1 VSMFLVLLGPPGA
14 GKGTQARL
22 LAQELKLPHVASG
35 DLFRGAF
42 RAVTPLGL
50 KAQEYIRLGE
60 LVPDEVTI
68 GMVAER
74 LARSDCAEGVVL
86 DGFPRT
92 VEQAEAL
99 GRILAQRG
107 ACVALV
113 AFIRVCTETL
123 LLRLG
128 GRSTCV
134 SCQAVYHVL
143 YNPPRRPGRC
153 DACAGQLYQRPD
165 DMPSAHS
172 KRMQVYLNRTA
183 PLVEYYQERRILTT
197 VDGEQ
202 DIEAVQRQLLELAGR
217 AMRTQQQPCEWFS
230 ADA

>member
-1 VSMFLVLLGPPGA
+1 MIPGARLIILGRQGA

-35 DLFRGAF
+35 DLFRDAF
-42 RAVTPLGL
+42 RAETPLGL
-50 KAQEYIRLGE
+50 KAQEYIRRGE

-74 LARSDCAEGVVL
+74 LARSDCAEGVML

-107 ACVALV
+107 ACVAVV
-113 AFIRVCTETL
+113 AYIRVCTETL
-123 LLRLG
+123 LLRIA
-128 GRSTCV
+128 GRSTCM

-143 YNPPRRPGRC
+143 YNPSRRPGKC
-153 DACAGQLYQRPD
+153 DACGGELYQRPD
-165 DMPSAHS
+165 DMPSAHR
-172 KRMQVYLNRTA
+172 KRIQVYLNQTA
-183 PLVEYYQERRILTT
+183 PLIEYYQERHTVAT

-202 DIEAVQRQLLELAGR
+202 GIEEVQRQLLELVGR
-217 AMRTQQQPCEWFS
+217 AMRPQ
-230 ADA
+230 

>member
-22 LAQELKLPHVASG
+22 LAQELKLLHVASG
-35 DLFRGAF
+35 DLFRDAF
-42 RAVTPLGL
+42 RAETPLGL
-50 KAQEYIRLGE
+50 KAQEYIGQGE

-68 GMVAER
+68 SMVAER
-74 LARSDCAEGVVL
+74 LARSDCAEGVML

-113 AFIRVCTETL
+113 AYIRVRTETL

-128 GRSTCV
+128 GRSTCM

-143 YNPPRRPGRC
+143 YNPPRRPGWC
-153 DACAGQLYQRPD
+153 DACGGQLYQRPD
-165 DMPSAHS
+165 DMPSAHR
-172 KRMQVYLNRTA
+172 KRIKVYLNQTA
-183 PLVEYYQERRILTT
+183 PLVEYYQERRILAT

-202 DIEAVQRQLLELAGR
+202 DIEVVQRQLLELVGR
-217 AMRTQQQPCEWFS
+217 AMRTQ
-230 ADA
+230 